1 MVENWKD
8 IKGTCGLYQVS
19 DCGCVR
25 RKPYTNNFTGCR
37 YKGMYCYPSLN
48 TGGYQFVNIFMLE
61 EDCRK
66 NRLIHRL
73 VAEAFIPNPNNYNCV
88 RHKDGDKT
96 NNHVDNLEWFNRKRE
111 VRKIGCRFN
120 AKKVEQYDKSGKLLA
135 VYKSMIQASKETGIN
150 YTGIGNAI
158 NGRAKTAGGYVWKYA
173 KE

>member
-8 IKGTCGLYQVS
+8 IKGTGGLYQIS
-19 DCGCVR
+19 DCGRVR
-25 RKPYTNNFTGCR
+25 RKPYRNNFTGCR

-48 TGGYQFVNIFMLE
+48 TGGYQFVNILLIE

-73 VAEAFIPNPNNYNCV
+73 VADAFIPNPNNYNCV
-88 RHKDGDKT
+88 RHKDGNRL
-96 NNHVDNLEWFNRKRE
+96 NNHVDNLEWFDRKRNP
-111 VRKIGCRFN
+111 KSHGCLFN
-120 AKKVEQYDKSGKLLA
+120 AKKVEQYDKNGELVA
-135 VYKSMIQASKETGIN
+135 VYKSMIQASKETGVN
-150 YTGIGNAI
+150 YTGIGNAL